1 MTQIRTFLID
11 GFFCHTHYAA
21 WHTLH
26 NIIYG
31 SASKMDGYLDAV
43 REKLKC
49 QVTMFHGRDDELLP
63 VECSY
68 AVQSKIPR
76 AQVKVIEKKDHITLV
91 VGRQKAFA
99 RELEEIWNKMS

>member
-1 MTQIRTFLID
+1 MD
-11 GFFCHTHYAA
+11 VFFCHTHNAA

-31 SASKMDGYLDAV
+31 SAGKMDSYLDAV
-43 REKLKC
+43 REQLTC
-49 QVTMFHGRDDELLP
+49 EVTVFHGRDDVLLP

-68 AVQSKIPR
+68 SIQSKIPR
-76 AQVKVIEKKDHITLV
+76 AHVKVIEKKDHITLV

-99 RELEEIWNKMS
+99 RELEDIWTKSSR